1 MLLVHNPQK
10 QSYRLHLLFFLRLW
24 SLAHQFS
31 TFLSRLSILITP
43 IISTLQLARFSPSN
57 SQRCSVLMVEVE
69 GIAPSSS
76 PYSVR
81 FSEHSIYILLW
92 NKSQGLCCV
101 TQQWL
106 QHFHIIEVE
115 FWCLPRTQYTC
126 LICSSVKLDN
136 RPCSCLCVVECDH
149 R

>member
-1 MLLVHNPQK
+1 MVACAPV
-10 QSYRLHLLFFLRLW
+10 LHF
-24 SLAHQFS
+24 
-31 TFLSRLSILITP
+31 P
-43 IISTLQLARFSPSN
+43 IPSVDPDHPHHKHTLQLATNLFF
-57 SQRCSVLMVEVE
+57 QDVFMVEVE